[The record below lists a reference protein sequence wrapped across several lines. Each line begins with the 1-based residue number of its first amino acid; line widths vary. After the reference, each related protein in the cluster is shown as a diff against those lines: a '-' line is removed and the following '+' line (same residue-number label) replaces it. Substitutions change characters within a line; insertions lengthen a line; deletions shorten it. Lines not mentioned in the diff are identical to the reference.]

1 MSEDKQKE
9 IIEVKEVEA
18 ERINHEETFRPRF
31 KRIRLSPL
39 FLISILIYII
49 SGIWGL
55 FICFTVVKDV
65 FGPIIAFLGLIFFP
79 FILTLA
85 PWYAALANHDF
96 YPLLIVYGGIILGTL
111 CFRIAIRSTFK
122 NQ

>member
-18 ERINHEETFRPRF
+18 ERINREETFRPRF

-39 FLISILIYII
+39 FLISILIYVI

-111 CFRIAIRSTFK
+111 CFIIAIRSTFK

>member
-18 ERINHEETFRPRF
+18 ERINREETFRPRF

-39 FLISILIYII
+39 FLISILIYVI

-55 FICFTVVKDV
+55 IICFTVVKDV

-111 CFRIAIRSTFK
+111 FFRIAIRSTFK

>member
-1 MSEDKQKE
+1 LSEDKQKE

-18 ERINHEETFRPRF
+18 ERINHEETFSPRF

-39 FLISILIYII
+39 FLISILIYVI

-65 FGPIIAFLGLIFFP
+65 FGPILAFLGLIFFP
-79 FILTLA
+79 FILTIA
-85 PWYAALANHDF
+85 PWYALLVNHDF
-96 YPLLIVYGGIILGTL
+96 YPLLIVYGGIILGTF

-122 NQ
+122 KQ

>member
-39 FLISILIYII
+39 FLISILIYVI

-96 YPLLIVYGGIILGTL
+96 YPLLVVYGGIILGTL
-111 CFRIAIRSTFK
+111 CFKIAIRSTFK
-122 NQ
+122 KN

>member
-1 MSEDKQKE
+1 LSEDKQKE

-18 ERINHEETFRPRF
+18 ERINREETFRPRF

-39 FLISILIYII
+39 FLISVLIYII

-55 FICFTVVKDV
+55 FICFAVVKNV

-122 NQ
+122 SQ

>member
-1 MSEDKQKE
+1 MSKENDKK
-9 IIEVKEVEA
+9 IIDVKEVEA
-18 ERINHEETFRPRF
+18 ERINREETFRPSF

-39 FLISILIYII
+39 FLVSILIYVI
-49 SGIWGL
+49 SRIWGL

-85 PWYAALANHDF
+85 PWYVLLANHDF
-96 YPLLIVYGGIILGTL
+96 YPLIIVYGGIILGTS
-111 CFRIAIRSTFK
+111 CFRIDIRSTFK
-122 NQ
+122 KH

>member
-1 MSEDKQKE
+1 MNEKHDKE
-9 IIEVKEVEA
+9 IIEIKEVEA
-18 ERINHEETFRPRF
+18 ERIDREETFRPRF
-31 KRIRLSPL
+31 KKIRLSPL
-39 FLISILIYII
+39 FLISILIYVI

>member
-31 KRIRLSPL
+31 KKIRISPL
-39 FLISILIYII
+39 FLISILIYVI

>member
-1 MSEDKQKE
+1 MSDNKEKE

-18 ERINHEETFRPRF
+18 ERINNEETFSPRF

-39 FLISILIYII
+39 FLISILIYLI

>member
-1 MSEDKQKE
+1 MSKENDKQ
-9 IIEVKEVEA
+9 IIDVKEVEA
-18 ERINHEETFRPRF
+18 ERINREETFRPRF

-39 FLISILIYII
+39 FLISILIYIV

-79 FILTLA
+79 FILALA

-96 YPLLIVYGGIILGTL
+96 YPLLIVYGGLILGTL
-111 CFRIAIRSTFK
+111 FFRIAMRSTFK
-122 NQ
+122 R

>member
-18 ERINHEETFRPRF
+18 ERINREETFSPRF

-39 FLISILIYII
+39 FLISILIYVI

-79 FILTLA
+79 FILTIA
-85 PWYAALANHDF
+85 PWYALLANHDF
-96 YPLLIVYGGIILGTL
+96 YPLLVVYGGIVLGTL

-122 NQ
+122 N

>member
-1 MSEDKQKE
+1 MNEKHDKE
-9 IIEVKEVEA
+9 IIEIKEVEA
-18 ERINHEETFRPRF
+18 ERIDREETFRPRF
-31 KRIRLSPL
+31 KKIRLSPL
-39 FLISILIYII
+39 FLISILIYVT

-85 PWYAALANHDF
+85 PWYAALTNHDF

>member
-1 MSEDKQKE
+1 LSEDKQKE

-18 ERINHEETFRPRF
+18 ERINNEETFRPRF
-31 KRIRLSPL
+31 KKIRLSPL
-39 FLISILIYII
+39 FLISILIYVI
-49 SGIWGL
+49 SGISGL

-79 FILTLA
+79 FILTIA
-85 PWYAALANHDF
+85 PWYALLANHDF
-96 YPLLIVYGGIILGTL
+96 YPLLVVYGGIVLGTL

-122 NQ
+122 N

>member
-18 ERINHEETFRPRF
+18 ERINNEETFRPRF
-31 KRIRLSPL
+31 KKIRLSPL
-39 FLISILIYII
+39 FLISILIYVI

-79 FILTLA
+79 FILTIA
-85 PWYAALANHDF
+85 PWYALLANHDF
-96 YPLLIVYGGIILGTL
+96 YPLLIVYGGIILGTS

-122 NQ
+122 KQ

>member
-18 ERINHEETFRPRF
+18 ERINREETFRPRF

-39 FLISILIYII
+39 FLISVLIYII

-55 FICFTVVKDV
+55 FICFTVVKNV

>member
-1 MSEDKQKE
+1 MSENKEKE

-18 ERINHEETFRPRF
+18 ERINNNETFRPRF
-31 KRIRLSPL
+31 KAIRLSPL
-39 FLISILIYII
+39 FLVGVLIYVITAF
-49 SGIWGL
+49 WGL
-55 FICFTVVKDV
+55 FICFDVVKEV

-96 YPLLIVYGGIILGTL
+96 YPLMIVYGGLILGTL
-111 CFRIAIRSTFK
+111 FFRIAMRSTFK
-122 NQ
+122 R

>member
-1 MSEDKQKE
+1 MNEKNDKE

-18 ERINHEETFRPRF
+18 ERINREETFRPRF

-39 FLISILIYII
+39 FLISILIYVI
-49 SGIWGL
+49 SGIFGL

>member
-1 MSEDKQKE
+1 LSNDKQKE

-18 ERINHEETFRPRF
+18 ERINREETFRPRF
-31 KRIRLSPL
+31 KKIRLSPL
-39 FLISILIYII
+39 FLISILIYLI

-79 FILTLA
+79 FILALA

-96 YPLLIVYGGIILGTL
+96 YPLLIVYGGALLGTL
-111 CFRIAIRSTFK
+111 CFRIAMRSTFK
-122 NQ
+122 R

>member
-1 MSEDKQKE
+1 MSEDKQKK

-31 KRIRLSPL
+31 KKIRISPL
-39 FLISILIYII
+39 FLISILIYVI

>member
-18 ERINHEETFRPRF
+18 ERINREETFRPRF

-39 FLISILIYII
+39 FLISVLIYTI

-55 FICFTVVKDV
+55 FICFTVVKNV
-65 FGPIIAFLGLIFFP
+65 FGPIIAFIGLIFFP
-79 FILTLA
+79 FILSLA

>member
-18 ERINHEETFRPRF
+18 ERINHEETFSPRF

-39 FLISILIYII
+39 FLISILIYVI

>member
-1 MSEDKQKE
+1 LSDNKEKE

-18 ERINHEETFRPRF
+18 ERINNNDTFRPRF
-31 KRIRLSPL
+31 KAIRLSPL
-39 FLISILIYII
+39 FLVGILIYII
-49 SGIWGL
+49 TGIWGL
-55 FICFTVVKDV
+55 FICFDVVKEV

-96 YPLLIVYGGIILGTL
+96 YPLLIVYGGLILGTL
-111 CFRIAIRSTFK
+111 CFRIAMRSTFK
-122 NQ
+122 R

>member
-18 ERINHEETFRPRF
+18 ERINREETFRPRF

-39 FLISILIYII
+39 FLISVLIYII

-55 FICFTVVKDV
+55 FICFAVVKNV
-65 FGPIIAFLGLIFFP
+65 FGPIIAFIGLIFFP
-79 FILTLA
+79 FILSLA

>member
-1 MSEDKQKE
+1 LSEDKQKE

-18 ERINHEETFRPRF
+18 ERINREETFRPRF

-39 FLISILIYII
+39 FLISVLIYII

-55 FICFTVVKDV
+55 FICFTVVKNV

>member
-18 ERINHEETFRPRF
+18 ERINREETFRPRF

-55 FICFTVVKDV
+55 FICFAVVKDV

-96 YPLLIVYGGIILGTL
+96 YPLLIVYGGIILGTFF
-111 CFRIAIRSTFK
+111 FRIAIRSTFK

>member
-1 MSEDKQKE
+1 LSEDKQKE

-18 ERINHEETFRPRF
+18 ERINREETFRPRF

-39 FLISILIYII
+39 FLISVLIYII

-55 FICFTVVKDV
+55 FICFTVVKNV
-65 FGPIIAFLGLIFFP
+65 FGPIIAFIGLIFFP
-79 FILTLA
+79 FILSLA

>member
-1 MSEDKQKE
+1 
-9 IIEVKEVEA
+9 V
-18 ERINHEETFRPRF
+18 
-31 KRIRLSPL
+31 
-39 FLISILIYII
+39 I

-55 FICFTVVKDV
+55 FICYTVVKNV

-85 PWYAALANHDF
+85 TWYAALANHDF

>member
-18 ERINHEETFRPRF
+18 ERINHEETFSPRF

-39 FLISILIYII
+39 FLISILIYVI

-122 NQ
+122 KN

>member
-18 ERINHEETFRPRF
+18 ERISHEETFRPRF

-39 FLISILIYII
+39 FLISILIYVI

-111 CFRIAIRSTFK
+111 CFKIAIRSTFK
-122 NQ
+122 KN

>member
-1 MSEDKQKE
+1 LSEDKQKE

-18 ERINHEETFRPRF
+18 ERINREETFRPRF

-39 FLISILIYII
+39 FLISILIYVI

>member
-39 FLISILIYII
+39 FLISILIYVI

-55 FICFTVVKDV
+55 IICFTVVKDV

-79 FILTLA
+79 FILTIA

-96 YPLLIVYGGIILGTL
+96 YPLLIVYGGITLGTL